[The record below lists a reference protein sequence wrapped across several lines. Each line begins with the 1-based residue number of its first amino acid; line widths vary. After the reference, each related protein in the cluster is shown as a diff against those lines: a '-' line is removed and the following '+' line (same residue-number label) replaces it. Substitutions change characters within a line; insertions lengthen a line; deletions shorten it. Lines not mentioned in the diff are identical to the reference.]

1 MQIKIFTV
9 PVISGEQ
16 INEELNK
23 FLRSQKIVDIEKQ
36 LVMQKECAFWSFC
49 VTYLPVARLLGED
62 SVERREKIDY
72 KRVLDEPT
80 FAIFT
85 RLRAIR
91 KQLADRDAV
100 PAYAVFTD
108 AELAEIAKMD
118 MPTPSQ
124 LRSVPGIGERKVEK
138 YGVDLCAMLTN
149 EKSGLSD

>member
-1 MQIKIFTV
+1 MQIKIFTI

-36 LVMQKECAFWSFC
+36 LVVQKECAFWSFC
-49 VTYLPVARLLGED
+49 VTYLPVVRPLGED
-62 SVERREKIDY
+62 TTERREKIDY
-72 KRVLDEPT
+72 KRVLDEQT

-85 RLRAIR
+85 RLRVIR

-108 AELAEIAKMD
+108 AELAEIAKMN

-138 YGVDLCAMLTN
+138 YGVDLCAMLAN
-149 EKSGLSD
+149 ETSGLSD